1 MNVHVLRNNVRKTN
15 DILVI
20 TNHDNNKVEITVNI
34 LLISI
39 AQCKQENSL
48 KSNVIQSL
56 FISQQKNLNIM
67 HVI

>member
-1 MNVHVLRNNVRKTN
+1 MNVHVLRNNVRKTK

-34 LLISI
+34 LLIST
-39 AQCKQENSL
+39 AQCKQEKSL
-48 KSNVIQSL
+48 KRNVIHSL
-56 FISQQKNLNIM
+56 FISQQKNLNIV